1 MKISILTY
9 GTRGDVQP
17 FVALAVGLQKA
28 GHIVRIAAPAR
39 FADFVSQYNISFA
52 PLPGDPEELSKLVNN
67 ANGTFNLIKVVASYI
82 FSIANEVL
90 SAAFAASG
98 DADLIVHSYLF
109 TTGAH
114 SFARA
119 KNIPDVSVQLLPLFA
134 PTRSFPS
141 TAMPNL
147 PPGTRSYLSH
157 WLIVQIFWHLGNL
170 GYARLRHLHPETF
183 RMALD
188 WPFDVKK
195 TNPTPL
201 LLAYSPTI
209 LPRPDDWTASYIH
222 VSGYLFLDT
231 PALYQ
236 PPEKLAEFLKAGE
249 SPVCI
254 TFGSM
259 VTQEANHIDQILR
272 TALKQTKQRGLIL
285 SGWGG
290 ASSSQNNDNNL
301 FYIDAAPHDW
311 LFPRCKTI
319 VHHGG
324 AGTTAAG
331 LRAGIPNII
340 VPHAGDQSFWGKRV
354 TKIGAGTCSVNAKN
368 LSTEALIN
376 AFIQVDKQE
385 VRERAQI
392 VGLKIEAENGVRE
405 AVYLIEKQF
414 QTFKRFGSTKS
425 A

>member
-1 MKISILTY
+1 M
-9 GTRGDVQP
+9 
-17 FVALAVGLQKA
+17 
-28 GHIVRIAAPAR
+28 
-39 FADFVSQYNISFA
+39 
-52 PLPGDPEELSKLVNN
+52 
-67 ANGTFNLIKVVASYI
+67 
-82 FSIANEVL
+82 
-90 SAAFAASG
+90 
-98 DADLIVHSYLF
+98 
-109 TTGAH
+109 
-114 SFARA
+114 
-119 KNIPDVSVQLLPLFA
+119 
-134 PTRSFPS
+134 
-141 TAMPNL
+141 
-147 PPGTRSYLSH
+147 
-157 WLIVQIFWHLGNL
+157 
-170 GYARLRHLHPETF
+170 
-183 RMALD
+183 
-188 WPFDVKK
+188 
-195 TNPTPL
+195 
-201 LLAYSPTI
+201 
-209 LPRPDDWTASYIH
+209 
-222 VSGYLFLDT
+222 
-231 PALYQ
+231 
-236 PPEKLAEFLKAGE
+236 
-249 SPVCI
+249 CI